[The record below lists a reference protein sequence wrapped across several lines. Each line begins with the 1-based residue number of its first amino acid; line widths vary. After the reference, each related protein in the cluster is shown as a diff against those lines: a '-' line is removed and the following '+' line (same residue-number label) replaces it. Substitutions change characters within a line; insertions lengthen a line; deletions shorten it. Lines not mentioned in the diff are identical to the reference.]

1 MATPSITISLPQISD
16 ELCRFIKGNI
26 TDKKIEIGMDTS
38 FSVLGI
44 DSLSIVE
51 MVLFLER
58 KYNITL
64 PEEELTPENFKSI
77 NTLAACA
84 YRNLLH
90 D

>member
-1 MATPSITISLPQISD
+1 MDNLPDTISLDQIAR
-16 ELCRFIKGNI
+16 ELCLFIKGNI
-26 TDKKIEIGMDTS
+26 TDSKIEIGLDTS
-38 FSVLGI
+38 FSSLGI

-64 PEEELTPENFKSI
+64 PEEELVPENFKSV

-84 YRNLLH
+84 YRQ
-90 D
+90 DAA